1 MAVYKLSEDYELS
14 KYAELLDIDAFIK
27 NREKGDYKEYL
38 QKMSEVLESFFDR
51 DKRDKYLEPIKN
63 DFYELIRLK
72 SREDQYKN
80 KLKDFIRKYHHI
92 LSAIFIYHMKSIKRR
107 GDRIGDNEGH
117 LISEI
122 FDTTNSEKIDELNKM
137 LEKVAIICLGHR
149 QIDLK
154 DLRDVEGT
162 DTKVIRICSAIL
174 KLADELEINKDRIRD
189 LKKEYIKD
197 DKEAIEHI
205 GKDVITYVEIN
216 HKNYEIILNT
226 DLNTLERDFKI
237 ELTDS
242 NLVGIA
248 KKVKD
253 TVNKVKEFINE
264 LNSLFMDHDDF
275 KPFVGS
281 ILPIHVKDNIAG
293 KNLRYEDSDLFRVN
307 IKGIIDL
314 FIGEYLYKDRYVC
327 IRELIQNSIDAYR
340 DLGKIK
346 EIKEIIIDVDLNFDG
361 KEYWGTLTFTDY
373 GRGMSIYDIKEY
385 LTKIGSCYYRE
396 KKDLLDFQPI
406 SKFGVGILS
415 CFKIADKIEIKTKNR
430 KSKEGGYRVVI
441 EEPKD
446 FIAVFNEEDCEF
458 GTSVKLYLK
467 NDSAKELY
475 DDLEINEQQV
485 ENSLIIKKIKEYVA
499 YSDIPIKVS
508 IKKDSKELLKDY
520 EVPLS
525 LVEEKWIDIT
535 EDVEI
540 QGISARELYETI
552 KTWNDEVLR
561 GKFSDRFKDCPY
573 YVYKYSFKLN
583 DKNEV
588 IDAKENEKD
597 KTADIYVLFDLY
609 RFFSI
614 YGLTNLPQIGGY
626 YIKVLNQGI
635 NITKWSLTDPNMC
648 LMYCVNSSH
657 P

>member
-1 MAVYKLSEDYELS
+1 MSNNIKLKEILSELGLSEDKIKQILSLRKWLKETFNIKERIHEKGLFKEYTRHDVEHSENVLGNILKLLKFIHTIDKNGEKKTLRDYFKEKYPDYLEYLAYSAYLHDIGMAVYKLSEDYELS

-122 FDTTNSEKIDELNKM
+122 FDTTNSEKIYELNKM

-189 LKKEYIKD
+189 LKKEYIKN

-264 LNSLFMDHDDF
+264 LNSLFMDYDDF

-281 ILPIHVKDNIAG
+281 ILPIHVKDNIAD

-340 DLGKIK
+340 DLGKMK
-346 EIKEIIIDVDLNFDG
+346 EIKEIG
-361 KEYWGTLTFTDY
+361 HK
-373 GRGMSIYDIKEY
+373 
-385 LTKIGSCYYRE
+385 
-396 KKDLLDFQPI
+396 
-406 SKFGVGILS
+406 
-415 CFKIADKIEIKTKNR
+415 
-430 KSKEGGYRVVI
+430 
-441 EEPKD
+441 
-446 FIAVFNEEDCEF
+446 
-458 GTSVKLYLK
+458 
-467 NDSAKELY
+467 
-475 DDLEINEQQV
+475 
-485 ENSLIIKKIKEYVA
+485 
-499 YSDIPIKVS
+499 
-508 IKKDSKELLKDY
+508 
-520 EVPLS
+520 
-525 LVEEKWIDIT
+525 
-535 EDVEI
+535 
-540 QGISARELYETI
+540 
-552 KTWNDEVLR
+552 
-561 GKFSDRFKDCPY
+561 
-573 YVYKYSFKLN
+573 
-583 DKNEV
+583 
-588 IDAKENEKD
+588 
-597 KTADIYVLFDLY
+597 
-609 RFFSI
+609 
-614 YGLTNLPQIGGY
+614 
-626 YIKVLNQGI
+626 
-635 NITKWSLTDPNMC
+635 
-648 LMYCVNSSH
+648 
-657 P
+657 